1 MKQKKYMYDFQQ
13 LEMKRS
19 FGDYI
24 YTGKISIDEAEMDQ
38 SNLLENMVEFNDK
51 SRSSSELTFTA
62 IKTTKREGLK
72 ILTAKNCCRD

>member
-38 SNLLENMVEFNDK
+38 SNLLKNMAEFNDK
-51 SRSSSELTFTA
+51 SRSS
-62 IKTTKREGLK
+62 
-72 ILTAKNCCRD
+72 

>member
-38 SNLLENMVEFNDK
+38 SNLLKNMVEFNDK
-51 SRSSSELTFTA
+51 SRSSWELTFTVCKSGIFA
-62 IKTTKREGLK
+62 IKTTKREGQY
-72 ILTAKNCCRD
+72 